1 MTTATDLEAEFYRFG
16 RNTADTC
23 RATFVTL
30 LAGRTDD
37 PQLVAAA
44 ERGRLEVL
52 ADSVEG
58 VHIVVATERTT
69 IARVRDHRGVWDV
82 TNGPVTRWTCSCP
95 EEGGPCCHV
104 LAVQQVSAEVGE

>member
-1 MTTATDLEAEFYRFG
+1 VTTETQTEAEFYRFG
-16 RNTADTC
+16 QNTASTC
-23 RATFVTL
+23 RATFLTL
-30 LAGRTDD
+30 LANKTHD

-44 ERGRLEVL
+44 ESGRLEVL
-52 ADSVEG
+52 TESVEG
-58 VHIVVATERTT
+58 VHIVVATEATT